1 MTELNTTLVE
11 KVDALRKRALSAGEA
26 ILGGA
31 NRTIALD
38 DPELVWFVESGSL
51 DIFAVESDDE
61 DQGNSGLK
69 HVFRAGSGELAL
81 PFVTNE
87 SALRFV
93 AKGTADAQL
102 RRVPFVSL
110 LDAGVASDLAN
121 CVDAWV
127 TALCDAVTRDITLRP
142 QISRRIDATGETELS
157 EDTVI
162 TARRGV
168 RWLVVDGVEQGAK
181 YLGTETIGG
190 RQPNYAPLTPSAWVS
205 AEQNC
210 NLSVSS
216 TLELMNRDELLTAI
230 NDFHVLIA
238 NAELLNRQLLTAD
251 LANAQL
257 ATRQHRLADEQSA
270 RRGFF
275 GTLRRRMGRMQV
287 HANQAEE
294 RDWHV
299 ALATALNAVG
309 EWEGISFDGANEQ
322 LSQGQEF
329 DEILRSTGVRYRRVA
344 LTDDERWWQH
354 DNGALLGFL
363 RDSDLPVALL
373 PGWHSG
379 YRMISAWGTQ
389 RVKAS
394 QARSLHPFAWS
405 FLRALPDDRSVGETD
420 LLSVAKK
427 RLGSDLLRLMV
438 LGLVVGVVMLTPAIV
453 TGIIVNSII
462 PAGAS
467 DALFQLIALLIVL
480 AVIGTLF
487 RILQGS
493 TLLKIEAR
501 VALRLDAVIQDRVFK
516 LAPTFIG
523 KFTSGNLATRVRTFR
538 DLRDRLSGTVLHSFL
553 SAIFLLPTFGLL
565 FFYDTTIGVL
575 SLILGLFGLVLG
587 AVLGLKQFEP
597 QRRWYAGYRDM
608 SSVLRQFFRGI
619 GKLRTS
625 GAQASAYAIWAQR
638 YREQQQAFLDIGD
651 FDHHLV
657 ALGVAA
663 PAFAGAMLMGAG
675 WLLFEGR
682 TGDFLVIYTA
692 SMVFYLAVMRLGDT
706 FASLAGV
713 WPGVSQVR
721 PLLAEIPDPHLVV
734 SRPSENPN
742 EQSTSGSQLRF
753 AGLSSIRANTG
764 GPSSEIGMR
773 GELQLQHVS
782 WGYEEG
788 PLILDDVSV
797 HALPG
802 QFIAIVGESGAG
814 KSTLLRLAL
823 GLARPL
829 SGSVSYD
836 GRDIERMDA
845 VAIRRNIGVVLQ
857 DGDLPEGPI
866 EEAIN
871 GVASGL
877 TAEDAWRAAHIA
889 AVGDDIKAM
898 PMGMHTMIGPNST
911 SLSGGQVQRIQ
922 IAAALVRNP
931 RILVLD
937 EATNWLDNR
946 NQAKVMKNIDN
957 LDITRVVVAHRL
969 STIRNADQIYVLQ
982 AGKIVQ
988 QGTFEGLVEVSG
1000 TFQDLAT
1007 RQMN

>member
-1 MTELNTTLVE
+1 MTELHTTQTE
-11 KVDALRKRALSAGEA
+11 KVEALRERALSAGEA
-26 ILGGA
+26 IVGGA
-31 NRTIALD
+31 NRTITLD
-38 DPELVWFVESGSL
+38 DPAIVWFVESGSL
-51 DIFAVESDDE
+51 DIFAIESDDE
-61 DQGNSGLK
+61 DQGDSGLK

-81 PFVTNE
+81 PFITNE
-87 SALRFV
+87 STLRFV
-93 AKGTADAQL
+93 AKGTADARL
-102 RRVPFVSL
+102 RRVPVASL
-110 LDAGVASDLAN
+110 FDESVASDLVH
-121 CVDAWV
+121 CVEAWV

-142 QISRRIDATGETELS
+142 QISRRIDATGEVELS
-157 EDTVI
+157 EGAVI
-162 TARRGV
+162 SARRGV
-168 RWLVVDGVEQGAK
+168 RWLVVRDEEQGAK
-181 YLGTETIGG
+181 YLGTESIGG
-190 RQPNYAPLTPSAWVS
+190 DHPHYAPLTPSAWVN
-205 AEQNC
+205 AEQNS
-210 NLSVSS
+210 NLSVAT
-216 TLELMNRDELLTAI
+216 TLELMNRNELRTAI
-230 NDFHVLIA
+230 NDFHLLIA
-238 NAELLNRQLLTAD
+238 NAELLNRQLLIAD

-270 RRGFF
+270 RHGFF
-275 GTLRRRMGRMQV
+275 STFRRGMGRMRSSQP
-287 HANQAEE
+287 EE
-294 RDWHV
+294 QDWHS
-299 ALATALNAVG
+299 ALASALSAVG
-309 EWEGISFDGANEQ
+309 EWEGISFDGAHEQ
-322 LSQGQEF
+322 LSQGQEL
-329 DEILRSTGVRYRRVA
+329 DDILRATGVRHRRVA
-344 LTDDERWWQH
+344 LVEDERWWQH

-379 YRMISAWGTQ
+379 YRMVSAWGA
-389 RVKAS
+389 RRLKAN
-394 QARSLHPFAWS
+394 QARSLHPVAWS
-405 FLRALPDDRSVGETD
+405 FLRALPDDRAVKESD
-420 LLSVAKK
+420 LVRVAKK
-427 RLGSDLLRLMV
+427 RLGSDLFRLML
-438 LGLVVGVVMLTPAIV
+438 LGLVVGVVMLAPAIV
-453 TGIIVNSII
+453 TGIIVNSVI
-462 PAGAS
+462 PVGAGG
-467 DALFQLIALLIVL
+467 ALVQLIALLIAL
-480 AVIGTLF
+480 AVVGTLF

-501 VALRLDAVIQDRVFK
+501 VALRLDAMIQDRVFK

-538 DLRDRLSGTVLHSFL
+538 DLRDRLSGTVLHSLL
-553 SAIFLLPTFGLL
+553 SAVFLLPTFGLL
-565 FFYDTTIGVL
+565 FFYDATIGVL

-638 YREQQQAFLDIGD
+638 YREQQQAFLDIGNY
-651 FDHHLV
+651 DHHLV
-657 ALGVAA
+657 ALGVSA

-682 TGDFLVIYTA
+682 TGDFLVIYSA

-721 PLLAEIPDPHLVV
+721 PLLAEVPDPHLVV
-734 SRPSENPN
+734 ASTSENSN
-742 EQSTSGSQLRF
+742 ERLTAASQLH
-753 AGLSSIRANTG
+753 LG
-764 GPSSEIGMR
+764 GPFSGRVNLGSAHSEIGMR

-782 WGYEEG
+782 WGYEDG
-788 PLILDDVSV
+788 PLILNDVSV
-797 HALPG
+797 HARPG

-823 GLARPL
+823 GLARPI

-866 EEAIN
+866 EEAIT
-871 GVASGL
+871 GVASSL
-877 TAEDAWRAAHIA
+877 TVEDAWRAARIA
-889 AVGDDIKAM
+889 AVSDDIEAM
-898 PMGMHTMIGPNST
+898 PMGMHTVIGPNST

-931 RILVLD
+931 RILFLD

-946 NQAKVMKNIDN
+946 NQAKVMRNIDN

-969 STIRNADQIYVLQ
+969 STIRNADQIFVLQ

-988 QGTFEGLVEVSG
+988 QGTFAELVEVPG
-1000 TFQDLAT
+1000 TFQDLAQ